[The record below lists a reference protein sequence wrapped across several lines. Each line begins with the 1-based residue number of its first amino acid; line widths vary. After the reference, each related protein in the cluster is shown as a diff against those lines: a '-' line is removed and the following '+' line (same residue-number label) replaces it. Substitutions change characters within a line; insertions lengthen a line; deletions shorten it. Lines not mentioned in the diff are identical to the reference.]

1 MNRRTAGR
9 NTEKH
14 MQTVDLSQEDI
25 HTYLARHQRKE
36 LLRFLTCGSVDDGKS
51 TLIGR
56 LLHDT
61 KMIYEDQLAAV
72 KRDSEKVGTTGAGEI
87 DLALLTDGLKAE
99 REQGITIDVAY
110 RYFSTDRRKFII
122 ADTPGHEQY
131 TRNMATGASTCQ
143 LAIILIDARHGV
155 QTQTR
160 RHSFIVSLL
169 GIKHVV
175 VAINK
180 MDLVGYDRAVFER
193 IKDDYTGFV
202 AKLDLR
208 DITFLPMSALKG
220 DNVVT
225 KSDAMP
231 WYHGPPLLDHLETV
245 HIASDRNLTDLRFPV
260 QYVLRPNLDFRGFAG
275 TVASGI
281 VRRGD
286 EVVVLPSGKR
296 SRVKSIVTYDGE
308 LDEAFAPQA
317 VTLTLT
323 DEVDVSRGDMLVRPD
338 NLPAVSGQVEAM
350 VVWMAEQPFVPGRQY
365 TLKQTTRQVTAEIA
379 TLRYGVDVNTLE
391 QRAIARLNLNEVGHV
406 QLSLTQPIC
415 CDPYRR
421 NAATGA
427 FILIDRLT
435 NNTVGAGM
443 ILEAGAGR
451 GPGDVWGQGPVAKLK
466 ARESLVTAEE
476 RAKRFGQAP
485 VTVMLVG
492 LTGSGKSRIAY
503 GLERRLWDMGRAV
516 TVLYGQNMRQGLNR
530 DLGFTADDRSE
541 NLRRS
546 AEVAKLLNDA
556 GLITIGAFV
565 APHESVREKAR
576 QVIGTDRYLE
586 VYCTAPMDV
595 LRSRDTSGAY
605 KMADEGKIAQMPGVT
620 AAFEEPARPDLTLP
634 TDQLSVDECVRRVVE
649 LMAAR
654 GYLP

>member
-1 MNRRTAGR
+1 
-9 NTEKH
+9 
-14 MQTVDLSQEDI
+14 MQAVDLTHEDI
-25 HTYLARHQRKE
+25 HAYLARHQRKE

-61 KMIYEDQLAAV
+61 KGIYEDQLAAV

-160 RHSFIVSLL
+160 RHSYIVSLL
-169 GIKHVV
+169 GIRHVV

-180 MDLVGYDRAVFER
+180 MDLVGHSQEVFER

-202 AKLDLR
+202 AMLNLPDV
-208 DITFLPMSALKG
+208 TFIPMSALRG
-220 DNVVT
+220 DNVVSR
-225 KSDAMP
+225 SDAMP
-231 WYHGPPLLDHLETV
+231 WYSGPPLLDHLETV

-260 QYVLRPNLDFRGFAG
+260 QYVIRPDLNFRGFAG

-281 VRRGD
+281 LRKGD
-286 EVVVLPSGKR
+286 EVMVLPSGKR

-317 VTLTLT
+317 VTVTLN
-323 DEVDVSRGDMLVRPD
+323 DEVDVSRGDMLVQPD
-338 NLPAVSGQVEAM
+338 NPPHVSSQIEAM
-350 VVWMAEQPFVPGRQY
+350 VVWMAEQPFVPGRPY
-365 TLKQTTRQVTAEIA
+365 TLKQTTRQVTAEVA
-379 TLRYGVDVNTLE
+379 SFRYGVDVNTLE
-391 QRAIARLNLNEVGHV
+391 HRSIARLGLNEVGQV
-406 QLSLTQPIC
+406 QLSLTQALA
-415 CDPYRR
+415 CDPYRV

-435 NNTVGAGM
+435 NSTVGAGM
-443 ILEAGAGR
+443 ILEAGGR
-451 GPGDVWGQGPVAKLK
+451 DAWATEPSARLK
-466 ARESLVTAEE
+466 TRESLIGPAE
-476 RAKRFGQAP
+476 RAERYHQTP
-485 VTVMLVG
+485 VTVLLVG

-503 GLERRLWDMGRAV
+503 ALERRLWDEGHAV

-546 AEVAKLLNDA
+546 AEVAKLMNDA
-556 GLITIGAFV
+556 GIITIAAFV
-565 APHESVREKAR
+565 APHESVREKVK
-576 QVIGTDRYLE
+576 QLIGGDRVLE
-586 VYCTAPMDV
+586 VYCTAPMEV
-595 LRSRDTSGAY
+595 LRSRDQSGAY
-605 KMADEGKIAQMPGVT
+605 RLADEGKIAQMPGVT
-620 AAFEEPARPDLTLP
+620 AAFEEPKSPDLLLQ
-634 TDQLSVDECVRRVVE
+634 TDQIDVDASVARIVE
-649 LMAAR
+649 RMRAKGFLR
-654 GYLP
+654 

>member
-1 MNRRTAGR
+1 MHAA
-9 NTEKH
+9 
-14 MQTVDLSQEDI
+14 DLEDEDI
-25 HTYLARHQRKE
+25 HTYLARHQKKE

-72 KRDSEKVGTTGAGEI
+72 QRDSAKVGTTGAGEI

-131 TRNMATGASTCQ
+131 TRNMATGASTAQ
-143 LAIILIDARHGV
+143 LAIILIDSRHGV
-155 QTQTR
+155 MTQTR

-169 GIKHVV
+169 GLRHVV

-180 MDLVGYDRAVFER
+180 MDLVGYSQRVFEQ
-193 IKDDYTGFV
+193 IKEDYTGFV

-208 DITFLPMSALKG
+208 DITFIPMSALKG
-220 DNVVT
+220 DNVVSR
-225 KSDAMP
+225 SDAMP
-231 WYHGPPLLDHLETV
+231 WYFGPPLLDHLETV

-260 QYVLRPNLDFRGFAG
+260 QYVLRPNLDFRGFSG

-281 VRRGD
+281 VRKGD
-286 EVVVLPSGKR
+286 EVMVLPSGKR
-296 SRVKSIVTYDGE
+296 SRVKSIVTFDGE
-308 LDEAFAPQA
+308 LEEAFAPQA

-338 NLPAVSGQVEAM
+338 RQPQVSSQIEAM
-350 VVWMAEQPFVPGRQY
+350 VVWMAEQPLVSGRTY
-365 TLKQTTRQVTAEIA
+365 TLKHTTRQVSAEVA
-379 TLRYGVDVNTLE
+379 LFRYGVDVNTLE
-391 QRAIARLNLNEVGHV
+391 HRAIAQLGLNEVGHV
-406 QLSLTQPIC
+406 QLSLTQALA
-415 CDPYRR
+415 CDPYHT
-421 NAATGA
+421 NADTGA

-443 ILEAGAGR
+443 ILEAGSGR
-451 GPGDVWGQGPVAKLK
+451 GTGDVWAALPATRLK
-466 ARESLVTAEE
+466 ARESLVAPAERE
-476 RAKRFGQAP
+476 QRYGQVP
-485 VTVMLVG
+485 VTVLLVG

-503 GLERRLWDMGRAV
+503 GLERRLWDEGRAV

-530 DLGFTADDRSE
+530 DLSFTADDRSE

-546 AEVAKLLNDA
+546 AEVARLMNDA
-556 GLITIGAFV
+556 GVISIAAFV
-565 APHESVREKAR
+565 APHEAVREQVK
-576 QVIGTDRYLE
+576 QVIGRDRVLE
-586 VYCTAPMDV
+586 VFCTAPMEV
-595 LRSRDTSGAY
+595 LRARDQSGAY
-605 KMADEGKIAQMPGVT
+605 RLADEGKIAQMPGVT
-620 AAFEEPARPDLTLP
+620 AAFEEPQSPDLVLQTVEI
-634 TDQLSVDECVRRVVE
+634 SVEESVRRIME
-649 LMAAR
+649 LMKAR
-654 GYLP
+654 GFLR

>member
-1 MNRRTAGR
+1 
-9 NTEKH
+9 
-14 MQTVDLSQEDI
+14 MQAVDLSQEDI
-25 HTYLARHQRKE
+25 HSYLARHQKKE

-72 KRDSEKVGTTGAGEI
+72 KRDSEKVGTTGAGEV

-143 LAIILIDARHGV
+143 LAVILIDARRGV
-155 QTQTR
+155 MTQTR
-160 RHSFIVSLL
+160 RHSYIVSLL
-169 GIKHVV
+169 GIRHVV
-175 VAINK
+175 VAVNK
-180 MDLVGYDRAVFER
+180 MDLVGHSQEVFER

-208 DITFLPMSALKG
+208 DITFIPMSALKG
-220 DNVVT
+220 DNVAS

-231 WYHGPPLLDHLETV
+231 WYHGPALLDHLETV
-245 HIASDRNLTDLRFPV
+245 HIASDRNLADLRFPV
-260 QYVLRPNLDFRGFAG
+260 QYVIRPNLDFRGFAG

-281 VRRGD
+281 LRKGE
-286 EVVVLPSGKR
+286 EVMVLPSGTR

-308 LDEAFAPQA
+308 LEEAFAPQA
-317 VTLTLT
+317 VTVTLE

-338 NLPAVSGQVEAM
+338 APPHVTGEIEAM
-350 VVWMAEQPFVPGRQY
+350 VVWMAEQPLVPGRAY
-365 TLKQTTRQVTAEIA
+365 TLKQTTRQVSAEVSA
-379 TLRYGVDVNTLE
+379 FRHGVDVNTLE
-391 QRAIARLNLNEVGHV
+391 HRPISRLGLNEVGQV
-406 QLSLTQPIC
+406 QLSLTRPLA
-415 CDPYRR
+415 CDPYRI
-421 NAATGA
+421 NPATGA

-443 ILEAGAGR
+443 ILEAGGPRAAG
-451 GPGDVWGQGPVAKLK
+451 DAWAAGQGVRLKL
-466 ARESLVTAEE
+466 RESLVAPAERE
-476 RAKRFGQAP
+476 GRFGQSPA
-485 VTVMLVG
+485 TVLLVG

-503 GLERRLWDMGRAV
+503 ALERRLWDEGRAV
-516 TVLYGQNMRQGLNR
+516 TTLYGQNMRQGLNR
-530 DLGFTADDRSE
+530 DLGYTADDRSE

-546 AEVAKLLNDA
+546 AEVAKLMNDA
-556 GLITIGAFV
+556 GLITIAAFV
-565 APHESVREKAR
+565 APHEDVREKAKDL
-576 QVIGTDRYLE
+576 IGRDRVLE

-595 LRSRDTSGAY
+595 LRSRDQSGAY
-605 KMADEGKIAQMPGVT
+605 RLADEGKIAQMPGVT
-620 AAFEEPARPDLTLP
+620 AAFEEPKSPDLVLQ
-634 TDQLSVDECVRRVVE
+634 TDQLDVAASVDRIVE
-649 LMAAR
+649 LMKAKGLLA
-654 GYLP
+654 